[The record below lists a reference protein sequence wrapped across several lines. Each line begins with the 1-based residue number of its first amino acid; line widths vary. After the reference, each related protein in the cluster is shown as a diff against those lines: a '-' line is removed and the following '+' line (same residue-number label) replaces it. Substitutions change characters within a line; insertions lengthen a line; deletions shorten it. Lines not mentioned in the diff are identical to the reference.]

1 MTNTPGDAA
10 DLDRDQR
17 RALGWAALAAFA
29 MVLYLMRPVAMGMLL
44 GALMAF
50 TFQPTYERIRRRW
63 PPQASALATV
73 VGATLTVGATFG
85 GLAWILIRD
94 GSVLGQR
101 FIQSFG
107 PGGEG
112 RRIVASLAR
121 VTGRLG
127 ITASELEVRAR
138 ALVDAAVA
146 RAAGIAEA
154 VASTMAGIVLVLF
167 FVMLTMYFI
176 LRQWPLVAATAQDT
190 LPLQPQ
196 YTLKLFEEF
205 RRVGRTTLLSTV
217 LTGLVQG
224 ALATIGYLL
233 VGLPYSLFFG
243 ALTTVSS
250 PVPGVG
256 TMLVWVPAG
265 VALILLGH
273 VARGVLLLAWGVVVV
288 TGIPDYVLR
297 PHLVGRESEMP
308 ALLTFTSLFGGVQVF
323 GLKGL
328 ILGPVLMAVAIA
340 ILRIYGEEART
351 RRSNPR

>member
-1 MTNTPGDAA
+1 MTSTPGNA

-29 MVLYLMRPVAMGMLL
+29 MILYLMRPVAMGMLL

-50 TFQPTYERIRRRW
+50 TFQPTYERILRRW
-63 PPQASALATV
+63 PPRASALATV
-73 VGATLTVGATFG
+73 VGATLTVVATIG
-85 GLAWILIRD
+85 GLGWILVRD
-94 GSVLGQR
+94 GSLLGQR
-101 FIQSFG
+101 LVHSFG

-112 RRIVASLAR
+112 RRIVVSLAR
-121 VTGRLG
+121 LTSRLG
-127 ITASELEVRAR
+127 ISASDLEAKAR
-138 ALVDAAVA
+138 TLVGAAAA

-154 VASTMAGIVLVLF
+154 VASTTAGVVLVLF

-176 LRQWPLVAATAQDT
+176 LRHWRLLAATACDT
-190 LPLQPQ
+190 LPLQPE

-224 ALATIGYLL
+224 VLATIGYL
-233 VGLPYSLFFG
+233 VIGLPCPLFFG

-256 TMLVWVPAG
+256 TMLIWVPAG

-273 VARGVLLLAWGVVVV
+273 VVRGVLLLSWGVVVV

-308 ALLTFTSLFGGVQVF
+308 ALLTFTSLFGGVEVF

-340 ILRIYGEEART
+340 ILRIYGDEARA
-351 RRSNPR
+351 RRSNAR